1 MLFAVKF
8 KELEVGMNMGNVMGN
23 VVWISKDFTSEGR
36 LSIGSNGHKDLFI
49 GLGLKGSNLE
59 AKGGI
64 IGGGI
69 NIGKIDTY
77 GRVLENSGEEPKHK
91 LGAKLDAMEVKI
103 DYMGTSVLM
112 GRVSHLEVN
121 VENEWQVGL
130 EQSGLGEAGTTRQ
143 AMVFVFG
150 DLKWDQ
156 FQLLI
161 SKSST
166 ADILKIY
173 YKLEEFF
180 VQQFKSSKRVLSIL
194 EPWTTASSGKGLVGG
209 RLGKRSS
216 SSFRSSS
223 SQTVSHHR
231 HWQHVLEKISSL
243 KIRSLTSR
251 LPQTGSILGGR
262 LELSGRHISLACF
275 HGINFKA
282 KSWALFS
289 M

>member
-1 MLFAVKF
+1 M
-8 KELEVGMNMGNVMGN
+8 
-23 VVWISKDFTSEGR
+23 
-36 LSIGSNGHKDLFI
+36 
-49 GLGLKGSNLE
+49 
-59 AKGGI
+59 
-64 IGGGI
+64 
-69 NIGKIDTY
+69 
-77 GRVLENSGEEPKHK
+77 
-91 LGAKLDAMEVKI
+91 
-103 DYMGTSVLM
+103 
-112 GRVSHLEVN
+112 
-121 VENEWQVGL
+121 GL

-289 M
+289 MKEPFISFTSEAQGVVIDGAHDTSVEQKMVFSLGMGDTLAMAQHVSMATVCKISRNYMYSPQFKTLSEWFSYAFKSSDLDQVDRFPVLATHEARSVHRDKGKLH